1 MVTRHGEGGHQ
12 VDRAF
17 VTVQRH
23 AGLPGARG
31 QAGNRGSCGP
41 RRLLQH
47 VCAQRVDRIQR
58 KLGHHVEQPAHPNL
72 VATHQGQDVA
82 TGLDRVAGVGLDDGQ
97 HILVQHPALGQPQ
110 VWNTGALFKHRAGIG
125 RETEAAHVN
134 GVAG

>member
-12 VDRAF
+12 VDRAL

-23 AGLPGARG
+23 AGLPGARR
-31 QAGNRGSCGP
+31 QPGNRRPRRP

-47 VCAQRVDRIQR
+47 VRTKRVDRLQR
-58 KLGHHVEQPAHPNL
+58 ELGHHVEQPAHPNL

-82 TGLDRVAGVGLDDGQ
+82 TGLYRVAGVGLDDGQ

-110 VWNTGALFKHRAGIG
+110 VWNTSALFKHRAGIG
-125 RETEAAHVN
+125 RETQAADVN